1 MGWPVLVPSLGPPAA
16 RGCAQ
21 LAPLRGPGARL
32 RGAGRRGGSQ
42 AAAAQDAGGRF
53 RDLMGFLDGKSI
65 GSIRGYTILDG
76 IFVDFWWE
84 KKTNLFFY
92 ILELELYGKDRGNDI
107 PFGNDW
113 GLRVIWH
120 SHGKSSCWRGKPS
133 FQVCCVF
140 NGKSS
145 VNSIGTLNCQRVME

>member
-92 ILELELYGKDRGNDI
+92 LRAAAPAADPGRIGKEAKQIGIKTLRCFAPWGFR
-107 PFGNDW
+107 PFSYVYCREIYLI
-113 GLRVIWH
+113 GLNFH
-120 SHGKSSCWRGKPS
+120 
-133 FQVCCVF
+133 
-140 NGKSS
+140 
-145 VNSIGTLNCQRVME
+145 L